1 MNYANE
7 HEIYPDAPELA
18 LEPVPVQVDKYV
30 SLSSLSRTLD
40 MDKEQLYLINPKYR
54 RRIVT
59 GSGARPQTVWLHP
72 VQAQLYASLT
82 AHGGEARAIA
92 VSDVGEAT
100 GTVVKRGRSEN

>member
-54 RRIVT
+54 SRLVN
-59 GSGARPQTVWLHP
+59 GSGSRPQSVWLP
-72 VQAQLYASLT
+72 PAKTELSESLKEN
-82 AHGGEARAIA
+82 GGEARALACSGVTEEHI
-92 VSDVGEAT
+92 
-100 GTVVKRGRSEN
+100 